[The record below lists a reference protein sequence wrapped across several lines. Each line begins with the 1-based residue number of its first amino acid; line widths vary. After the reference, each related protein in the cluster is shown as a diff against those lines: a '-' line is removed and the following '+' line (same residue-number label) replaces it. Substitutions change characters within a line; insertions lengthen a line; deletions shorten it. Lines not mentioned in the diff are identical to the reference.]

1 MIEQARRRMMM
12 VGKNRYVYV
21 NYIESDGSAYT
32 DLPIQTYKYFYI
44 KIDVFIGNNS
54 GGIFV
59 IGARDSNGKGTT
71 FGGGSASEWVRYDY
85 NGVRQEDKSY
95 LMSQKRVNVIIND
108 GVAAIYE
115 DGILRSSLN
124 ITSTTVIANKYRWYV
139 FAINNA
145 GSPIGFMKGK
155 IHSLSIEVGN
165 EAYNYKPA
173 YDKETHQYG
182 LYDELHDDFR
192 TSLSTPFSGN

>member
-1 MIEQARRRMMM
+1 MIELARRRIMMG
-12 VGKNRYVYV
+12 GKKRYVYV
-21 NYIESDGSAYT
+21 DYIENEGSAYT
-32 DLPIQTYKYFYI
+32 DLPIQTYTDFRIECDIYFGYNSRG
-44 KIDVFIGNNS
+44 VFA
-54 GGIFV
+54 F
-59 IGARDSNGKGTT
+59 GARDSNGKGTT

-85 NGVRQEDKSY
+85 NGVRQEDTSY

-115 DGILRSSLN
+115 DSILRSSLN

-145 GSPIGFMKGK
+145 GSPAGFMKGR
-155 IHSLSIEVGN
+155 IHSIRITVGA
-165 EAYNYKPA
+165 EAYNYKAA

-182 LYDELHDDFR
+182 LYDELHNDFR